1 MALQMESWMETLG
14 RLRSVSYELKLRGD
28 TRWLV
33 LLHTRVPDVLTHHVV

>member
-14 RLRSVSYELKLRGD
+14 RLRSVSVELKLRGD

-33 LLHTRVPDVLTHHVV
+33 LLHTRVPDVLTQHVV